1 MVRGPVFL
9 ARLAQD
15 ENAEFLRRR
24 SKKESVETWDTIKR
38 LSYNLLWQ
46 HSGRQGTIC
55 YNSERSPQPAVA
67 FFSCVFS
74 SSQAE
79 MHYNSTL
86 LQSTEN
92 ILFPNIFI
100 LKVQKCF
107 YIFYF
112 KTAGCNPVF
121 CYTNNPMH
129 HHQKTVAPTPHL
141 QLFYILFILLHMLTF
156 SFKLSVVRK
165 QVGQNRG

>member
-55 YNSERSPQPAVA
+55 YNSERSPPPAVA
-67 FFSCVFS
+67 FCEAQARVRQGSARDG
-74 SSQAE
+74 SQ
-79 MHYNSTL
+79 
-86 LQSTEN
+86 
-92 ILFPNIFI
+92 
-100 LKVQKCF
+100 
-107 YIFYF
+107 
-112 KTAGCNPVF
+112 G
-121 CYTNNPMH
+121 
-129 HHQKTVAPTPHL
+129 
-141 QLFYILFILLHMLTF
+141 
-156 SFKLSVVRK
+156 
-165 QVGQNRG
+165 

>member
-9 ARLAQD
+9 ARLVQD

-55 YNSERSPQPAVA
+55 YNSERSPSPAVA

-92 ILFPNIFI
+92 ILFPNFHPQNSKMF
-100 LKVQKCF
+100 L
-107 YIFYF
+107 YF
-112 KTAGCNPVF
+112 SFHNCW
-121 CYTNNPMH
+121 
-129 HHQKTVAPTPHL
+129 L
-141 QLFYILFILLHMLTF
+141 QSCLLLH
-156 SFKLSVVRK
+156 K
-165 QVGQNRG
+165 QSYASSSEDCCPHTTITLILHSMYLL

>member
-9 ARLAQD
+9 ARLVQD

-55 YNSERSPQPAVA
+55 YNSERSPPPAVA

-107 YIFYF
+107 LYF
-112 KTAGCNPVF
+112 SFQNWLQSCLLLHKQSYASSSEDT
-121 CYTNNPMH
+121 TL
-129 HHQKTVAPTPHL
+129 TVIL
-141 QLFYILFILLHMLTF
+141 RSMNLFYCTC
-156 SFKLSVVRK
+156 
-165 QVGQNRG
+165 

>member
-1 MVRGPVFL
+1 MVQGPVFL
-9 ARLAQD
+9 ARLGQD

-92 ILFPNIFI
+92 MLFPNIFI
-100 LKVQKCF
+100 LKVKKFC
-107 YIFYF
+107 YIFHSKLLAAILSFAKQTILCIIIRRLLPPHHTYSYF
-112 KTAGCNPVF
+112 TF
-121 CYTNNPMH
+121 Y
-129 HHQKTVAPTPHL
+129 
-141 QLFYILFILLHMLTF
+141 LFYCTC
-156 SFKLSVVRK
+156 
-165 QVGQNRG
+165 